1 MWDCWGVCFIFL
13 WKKIL
18 CTYSLKRP
26 KTPKKKQTNK
36 QKETNIPPKILL
48 VIIDKGT
55 HFSGFPGGSVV
66 KNLSANAGDG
76 GLIPVLVRSTDKG
89 NDNPIQNSCLGNPMD
104 RGSWQAPVHGATKE
118 SDMTYNSTTTI
129 SFSLYEKES
138 KFVFRKWRS
147 WHPVP
152 SLHGKYIRKQ
162 CKQREILFSWVPK
175 SLQMRTAAR
184 KWKTLAPWKK
194 SYDQPR

>member
-1 MWDCWGVCFIFL
+1 M
-13 WKKIL
+13 
-18 CTYSLKRP
+18 
-26 KTPKKKQTNK
+26 
-36 QKETNIPPKILL
+36 
-48 VIIDKGT
+48 
-55 HFSGFPGGSVV
+55 V

-184 KWKTLAPWKK
+184 K
-194 SYDQPR
+194 